1 MLYKYIL
8 FYLNNININN
18 LFLKE
23 KKNKNNKKL
32 IIFKK

>member
-18 LFLKE
+18 LFLK
-23 KKNKNNKKL
+23 KKKKKKK
-32 IIFKK
+32 IFFF